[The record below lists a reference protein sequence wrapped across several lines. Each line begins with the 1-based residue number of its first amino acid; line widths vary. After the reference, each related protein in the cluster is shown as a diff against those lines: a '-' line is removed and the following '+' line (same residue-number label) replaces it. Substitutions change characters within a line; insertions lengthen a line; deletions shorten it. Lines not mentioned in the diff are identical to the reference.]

1 MRAILGLPSR
11 TARGCARRRLLEV
24 DRRHRC
30 LIVALARDGAA
41 ARRRVRAYG
50 PSVRQ
55 RTGCARGY
63 RPACRLP
70 WFRLHGERPMCLPAS
85 GNPRMAGSGKRR
97 PCWPRC
103 RAPQGAQPFRSAATD
118 ENGRGSCP
126 SVFRSAFPPA
136 PSGGS
141 RCESSS
147 RRPSGC
153 GGYSTRRSA
162 GRGWERAAWSP
173 LVDIEETDDA
183 YVIEAELPSVKRED
197 VNIELV
203 GNDLQITGEIKER
216 ERTGT
221 VQRRTRRSGRFAY
234 RVTLPTRVDADKID
248 ANLADGVLTVRVP
261 KSERDQRRRIE
272 ITS

>member
-1 MRAILGLPSR
+1 MS
-11 TARGCARRRLLEV
+11 E
-24 DRRHRC
+24 
-30 LIVALARDGAA
+30 
-41 ARRRVRAYG
+41 RV
-50 PSVRQ
+50 P
-55 RTGCARGY
+55 
-63 RPACRLP
+63 
-70 WFRLHGERPMCLPAS
+70 ERLPAS
-85 GNPRMAGSGKRR
+85 AERWEPLRELEQATERMRR
-97 PCWPRC
+97 ILDETFGWPWL
-103 RAPQGAQPFRSAATD
+103 G
-118 ENGRGSCP
+118 
-126 SVFRSAFPPA
+126 
-136 PSGGS
+136 
-141 RCESSS
+141 
-147 RRPSGC
+147 
-153 GGYSTRRSA
+153 
-162 GRGWERAAWSP
+162 ERAAWSP